1 MLIRSLPVIGQG
13 AAEVRLDLLAHVLA
27 GVADEQFCDVR
38 WGQRPAEFGD
48 HPGIHP
54 HGNALAVDKRAV
66 TVEDDE
72 FYPLPGAFHG
82 RENTGM
88 ATADVAITLSGND
101 LTDEESD
108 ILLDEAGE
116 LEAGLAA
123 LPGLR
128 SDVRRQFDPSD
139 PTRQGAELIVLA
151 LDLIPVAL
159 ESLLVV
165 IQSWRE
171 RRKEKEAAAQARG
184 VTISVTIK
192 TDAGEVTIHVDGGQD
207 QTLPAASA
215 LLAQLS
221 GFPVQA

>member
-1 MLIRSLPVIGQG
+1 
-13 AAEVRLDLLAHVLA
+13 
-27 GVADEQFCDVR
+27 
-38 WGQRPAEFGD
+38 
-48 HPGIHP
+48 
-54 HGNALAVDKRAV
+54 
-66 TVEDDE
+66 
-72 FYPLPGAFHG
+72 
-82 RENTGM
+82 M